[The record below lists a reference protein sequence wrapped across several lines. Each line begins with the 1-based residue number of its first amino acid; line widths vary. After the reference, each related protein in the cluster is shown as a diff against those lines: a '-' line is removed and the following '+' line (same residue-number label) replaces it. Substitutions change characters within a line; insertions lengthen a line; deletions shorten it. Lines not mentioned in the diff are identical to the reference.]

1 MSSQGCSVCF
11 PLSVTDLDY
20 EMMAQ
25 RINMKRVSRG
35 FGWSSMLSIMFM
47 VWVCSCMPEPLGIS
61 GLPVVQPQIVVSTQI
76 VPDESLVVLLT
87 KTFGALD
94 ADGDSDPAVLL
105 NQIAVNDAVVTIT
118 GPQRTDTLLFL
129 GLGFYGGLIIPFEAG
144 QEYTL
149 NVISET
155 LGEVRATTTVKPQ
168 VLFKEIEASLYYN
181 GFGDTLAEISY
192 SLVDPVGANWYML
205 NVQEVEQEDITE
217 NVLNP
222 RAYTR
227 LVDDKNF
234 DGNTYAEIT
243 RVFPRDY
250 SEGDTIAV
258 SLSNISEEYYTF
270 IEKRIDNRYSFI
282 EYLSEPV
289 NYPTNVIG
297 GKGYFNL
304 YIPDVRVFTLE

>member
-1 MSSQGCSVCF
+1 MQ
-11 PLSVTDLDY
+11 
-20 EMMAQ
+20 Q
-25 RINMKRVSRG
+25 RIKRKTLSRG
-35 FGWSSMLSIMFM
+35 FGWGSTLSVMFI
-47 VWVCSCMPEPLGIS
+47 VCSCLPEPLAIN

-87 KTFGALD
+87 KTFSALD

-105 NQIAVNDAVVTIT
+105 DQIAVNDALVTIT
-118 GPQRTDTLLFL
+118 GPQGTDTLLFL

-149 NVISET
+149 RVISET
-155 LGEVRATTTVKPQ
+155 LGEVHATTTVKPQ
-168 VLFKEIEASLYYN
+168 VLFTDIEARLYYN

-192 SLVDPVGANWYML
+192 RLTDPVGENWYML
-205 NVQEVEQEDITE
+205 NVQEVEQEDIAE

-227 LVDDKNF
+227 LTDDKNF
-234 DGNTYAEIT
+234 DGTTYAEVT

-258 SLSNISEEYYTF
+258 SLSNISEDYYTF

-282 EYLSEPV
+282 EFLSEPV

-304 YIPDVRVFTLE
+304 YIPDVRIFTLE